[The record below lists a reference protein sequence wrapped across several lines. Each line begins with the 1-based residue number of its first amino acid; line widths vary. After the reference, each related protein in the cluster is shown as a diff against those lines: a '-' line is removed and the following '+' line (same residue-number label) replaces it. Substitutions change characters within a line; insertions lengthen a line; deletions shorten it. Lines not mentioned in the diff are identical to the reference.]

1 MFSEFSLDK
10 WALRLGYFAGDI
22 VGLPAGLI
30 KKMIESGYAWKEK
43 NKILCTW
50 GGLKKTAIHVST
62 APQSFLRT
70 CKINLNEKL

>member
-50 GGLKKTAIHVST
+50 GGVKKNSDSCLNRTPVFFTHV
-62 APQSFLRT
+62 Q
-70 CKINLNEKL
+70 N